1 MNTQANKLLH
11 PPLSIKGMAVLL
23 VCALAI
29 GTLAIS
35 AQGFTRNRAPL
46 EPPAAV
52 QAPATQ
58 PPATEAGPHKCAEC
72 GVVVSTRNIES
83 ADERVRAKAP
93 GRVAAGSRAL
103 TERKAVRN
111 YEITIRLQD
120 GSTHVITDANAA
132 NWRHGERVIIIA
144 GAE

>member
-1 MNTQANKLLH
+1 MNTQAYKLL
-11 PPLSIKGMAVLL
+11 PPALSIKGMSVIL

-29 GTLAIS
+29 GSLAIS
-35 AQGFTRNRAPL
+35 AQGFSRNRASL
-46 EPPAAV
+46 EPPVAAE
-52 QAPATQ
+52 A
-58 PPATEAGPHKCAEC
+58 PATEAGPRKCAEC
-72 GVVVSTRNIES
+72 GVIVSARKIEP
-83 ADERVRAKAP
+83 ADERIRVKAP
-93 GRVAAGSRAL
+93 GRIAAGSRAL
-103 TERKAVRN
+103 SERKPVRN